1 MNAANEI
8 IQVRGFKVLGA
19 SDEGKCDRCG
29 KEGLKR
35 TVAVQAVDADGLGF
49 SSDVEHWGV
58 CCAAY
63 AKFGSKSYASQSKV
77 IAEANKADMERAYEL
92 KTKMARI
99 ASDLTYSYRVM
110 FPVSHTE
117 TITFD
122 SIQSASNRKYSLTGR
137 PRVGSYFASNTEGHL
152 VRVDGTDSAD
162 VAFYADR
169 GFTQITETVAT

>member
-1 MNAANEI
+1 MNTATEI
-8 IQVRGFKVLGA
+8 IQVKGFKVLGA

-49 SSDVEHWGV
+49 SSEVEHWGV

-63 AKFGSKSYASQSKV
+63 AKFGSKSYASQNKV
-77 IAEANKADMERAYEL
+77 VAEASRADMERAYTIE
-92 KTKMARI
+92 TKMARI
-99 ASDLTYSYRVM
+99 ASSLVYTYRVM

-122 SIQSASNRKYSLTGR
+122 CLRAAANRKYGLTAR
-137 PRVGSYFASNTEGHL
+137 PRIGSYFATNEQGHI

-162 VAFYADR
+162 VAFYAER
-169 GFTQITETVAT
+169 GFVQTTAAA